1 MNLKSIFILSLFT
14 ISFVF
19 TAHFAAT
26 ARAADAEDGFKPI
39 FNGKDLD
46 GWDGNPDF
54 WSVKDGAIT
63 GQTTKE
69 KPTRGNT
76 FIVWRQGE
84 LDDFELRLDYKIIG
98 GNSGI
103 QYRSFKADGPD
114 EWRIGG
120 YQADFE
126 AGDTFSG
133 ICYGE
138 RFRGILSLRGKKTI
152 LTVGDDGK
160 LKKEVEDFA
169 KDADI
174 AKAIKKEDWN
184 SYRIVARNFN
194 LTHYINGVKT
204 TQVIDRDRKTRR
216 AEGLLALQLHAG
228 PPMNVQF
235 KNIRIKELTKRNR
248 NETNTKKGEN
258 KNK

>member
-1 MNLKSIFILSLFT
+1 MKKTITTLGLAALVFVGQAVAAEKGFETIFDGKTLK
-14 ISFVF
+14 
-19 TAHFAAT
+19 
-26 ARAADAEDGFKPI
+26 GW
-39 FNGKDLD
+39 NGDPK
-46 GWDGNPDF
+46 F

-63 GQTTKE
+63 GKTTKE
-69 KPTRGNT
+69 NPTKGNT
-76 FIVWRQGE
+76 FIIWEGKTGNF
-84 LDDFELRLDYKIIG
+84 DLRLDYKIIG

-138 RFRGILSLRGKKTI
+138 RFRGILSLRGKKTT

-160 LKKEVEDFA
+160 LKKEVEEFA

-235 KNIRIKELTKRNR
+235 KNIRIKELPKRNR

>member
-1 MNLKSIFILSLFT
+1 MKKIITTMGLAA
-14 ISFVF
+14 FVF
-19 TAHFAAT
+19 AGQAVAA
-26 ARAADAEDGFKPI
+26 EKGFEKIFDGKTL
-39 FNGKDLD
+39 K
-46 GWDGNPDF
+46 GWNGNPKF
-54 WSVKDGAIT
+54 WSVQDGAIT
-63 GQTTKE
+63 GKTTKE
-69 KPTRGNT
+69 NPTKGNT
-76 FIVWRQGE
+76 FIIWEGKTGNF
-84 LDDFELRLDYKIIG
+84 DLRLDYKIIG

-138 RFRGILSLRGKKTI
+138 RFRGILSLRGKKTT

-160 LKKEVEDFA
+160 LKKEVEEFA

-194 LTHYINGVKT
+194 LTHYINDVKT
-204 TQVIDRDRKTRR
+204 TQVVDHDRKTRR
-216 AEGLLALQLHAG
+216 ADGLLALQLHAG
-228 PPMNVQF
+228 PPMTVQF
-235 KNIRIKELTKRNR
+235 KNIRIKELPKRARKAGNAKEGS
-248 NETNTKKGEN
+248 NN

>member
-1 MNLKSIFILSLFT
+1 MKKTITTLGLAALVFVGQAVAAEKGFETIVDGKTLK
-14 ISFVF
+14 
-19 TAHFAAT
+19 
-26 ARAADAEDGFKPI
+26 GW
-39 FNGKDLD
+39 NGDPK
-46 GWDGNPDF
+46 F

-63 GQTTKE
+63 GKTTKE
-69 KPTRGNT
+69 NPTKGNT
-76 FIVWRQGE
+76 FIIWEGKTGNF
-84 LDDFELRLDYKIIG
+84 DLRLDYKIIG

-235 KNIRIKELTKRNR
+235 KNIRIKELPKRNR

>member
-1 MNLKSIFILSLFT
+1 MKKTITTLGLAALVFVGQAVAAEKGFETIFDGKTLK
-14 ISFVF
+14 
-19 TAHFAAT
+19 
-26 ARAADAEDGFKPI
+26 GW
-39 FNGKDLD
+39 NGDPK
-46 GWDGNPDF
+46 F

-63 GQTTKE
+63 GKTTKE
-69 KPTRGNT
+69 NPTKGNI
-76 FIVWRQGE
+76 FIIWEGKTGNF
-84 LDDFELRLDYKIIG
+84 DLRLDYKIIG

-138 RFRGILSLRGKKTI
+138 RFRGILSLRGKKTT

-160 LKKEVEDFA
+160 LKKEVEEFA

-194 LTHYINGVKT
+194 LTHYINDVKT
-204 TQVIDRDRKTRR
+204 TQVVDHDRKTRR
-216 AEGLLALQLHAG
+216 ADGLLALQLHAG
-228 PPMNVQF
+228 PPMTVQF
-235 KNIRIKELTKRNR
+235 KNIRIKELPKRARKAGNAKEGS
-248 NETNTKKGEN
+248 NN

>member
-1 MNLKSIFILSLFT
+1 MKKNMTILGLAALVSAFAGQALAADAGKGFKSIF
-14 ISFVF
+14 
-19 TAHFAAT
+19 
-26 ARAADAEDGFKPI
+26 DGKTLKGW
-39 FNGKDLD
+39 NGDPK
-46 GWDGNPDF
+46 F
-54 WSVKDGAIT
+54 WSVQDGAIT
-63 GQTTKE
+63 GKTTKE
-69 KPTRGNT
+69 NPTKGNT
-76 FIVWRQGE
+76 FIIWEGKTGNF
-84 LDDFELRLDYKIIG
+84 DLRLDYKIIG

-235 KNIRIKELTKRNR
+235 KNIRIKELPKRNR

>member
-1 MNLKSIFILSLFT
+1 MKKNMTILGLAALVFAFAGQALAADVGKGFKSIF
-14 ISFVF
+14 
-19 TAHFAAT
+19 
-26 ARAADAEDGFKPI
+26 DGKTLKGW
-39 FNGKDLD
+39 NGDPK
-46 GWDGNPDF
+46 F
-54 WSVKDGAIT
+54 WSVQDGAIT
-63 GQTTKE
+63 GKTTKE
-69 KPTRGNT
+69 NPTKGNT
-76 FIVWRQGE
+76 FIIWEGKTGNF
-84 LDDFELRLDYKIIG
+84 DLRLDYKIIG

-235 KNIRIKELTKRNR
+235 KNIRIKELPKRNR
-248 NETNTKKGEN
+248 NETNTKKSGN

>member
-1 MNLKSIFILSLFT
+1 MKRIITTLGLAAVVFVGQAVAAEKGFETIFDGKTLK
-14 ISFVF
+14 
-19 TAHFAAT
+19 
-26 ARAADAEDGFKPI
+26 GW
-39 FNGKDLD
+39 NGDPK
-46 GWDGNPDF
+46 F
-54 WSVKDGAIT
+54 WSVQDGAIT
-63 GQTTKE
+63 GKTSKENPTK
-69 KPTRGNT
+69 GNT
-76 FIVWRQGE
+76 FIIWEGKTGNF
-84 LDDFELRLDYKIIG
+84 DLRIDYKIIG

-138 RFRGILSLRGKKTI
+138 RFRGILSLRGKKTT

-160 LKKEVEDFA
+160 LKKEVEEFA

-184 SYRIVARNFN
+184 NYRIVARNFS

-204 TQVIDRDRKTRR
+204 TQVIDRDKKTRR
-216 AEGLLALQLHAG
+216 ADGLLALQLHAG

-235 KNIRIKELTKRNR
+235 KNIRIKELPKRVR
-248 NETNTKKGEN
+248 KAGSAKK
-258 KNK
+258 KK

>member
-1 MNLKSIFILSLFT
+1 MKKIITTMGLAAFVLAGQAVAAEKGFEKIFDGKTLK
-14 ISFVF
+14 
-19 TAHFAAT
+19 
-26 ARAADAEDGFKPI
+26 
-39 FNGKDLD
+39 
-46 GWDGNPDF
+46 GWNGNPKL

-69 KPTRGNT
+69 NPTKGNT
-76 FIVWRQGE
+76 FIIWEGKTGNF
-84 LDDFELRLDYKIIG
+84 DLRLDYKIIG

-138 RFRGILSLRGKKTI
+138 RFRGILSLRGKKTT

-160 LKKEVEDFA
+160 LKKEVEEFA

-194 LTHYINGVKT
+194 LTHYINDVKT
-204 TQVIDRDRKTRR
+204 TQVVDRDKKTRR
-216 AEGLLALQLHAG
+216 ADGLLALQLHAG
-228 PPMNVQF
+228 PPMTVQF
-235 KNIRIKELTKRNR
+235 KNIRIKELPKR
-248 NETNTKKGEN
+248 TKKSDA
-258 KNK
+258 KKKK

>member
-1 MNLKSIFILSLFT
+1 MKKTITTLGLAALVFVGQAVAAEKGFETIFDGKTLK
-14 ISFVF
+14 
-19 TAHFAAT
+19 
-26 ARAADAEDGFKPI
+26 GW
-39 FNGKDLD
+39 NGDPK
-46 GWDGNPDF
+46 F

-63 GQTTKE
+63 GKTTKE
-69 KPTRGNT
+69 NPTKGNT
-76 FIVWRQGE
+76 FIIWEGKTGNF
-84 LDDFELRLDYKIIG
+84 DLRLDYKIIG

-138 RFRGILSLRGKKTI
+138 RFRGILSLRGKKTT

-160 LKKEVEDFA
+160 LKKEVEEFA

-184 SYRIVARNFN
+184 SYRIVARNFS

-235 KNIRIKELTKRNR
+235 KNIRIKELQKRNR
-248 NETNTKKGEN
+248 NEANTNKGEN